1 MWTVGEKV
9 LFQAKTAIIAVVTSR
24 RDRDTWIHIRM
35 KYLNFKKEILTWRTL
50 AIGRPFE
57 GDTEV
62 TV

>member
-1 MWTVGEKV
+1 MYQIEVSR
-9 LFQAKTAIIAVVTSR
+9 AIIAVVPSR
-24 RDRDTWIHIRM
+24 RDRDTWVHIRM

-50 AIGRPFE
+50 AIGRPFD